1 MRIANLHGRAV
12 LVVNQHALDI
22 GLASDGALPSNPA
35 DLFARWSDFIAW
47 AAGRDVESDPAAVA
61 YRSAELGA
69 PSPRPSQVFGIGL
82 NYADHAAEAGL
93 AVPTS
98 PLVFTKF
105 PSAVSGPDIDV
116 TLPGDTVD
124 WEAELV
130 VVIGVGGRH
139 ISKESASAHIAG
151 YTVGQDLSE
160 RTVQWEGGSPQF
172 SAGKSFEGFAPIG
185 PVLVTPDELTHP
197 ENLRIATTIVGIDGS
212 STVVQDGRTDQLIF
226 GIAALISRLSD
237 IVELR
242 PGDLIFTGTPPG
254 VGAAMDPKRFLR
266 DGERLVTEIEGIGT
280 IEQRFHHRALPSG
293 TR

>member
-1 MRIANLHGRAV
+1 MRIANVHGRAA
-12 LVVNQHALDI
+12 LVADGLALDI
-22 GLASDGALPSNPA
+22 AQASNGALTSDIA
-35 DLFARWSDFIAW
+35 DLYTHWSEFVAW
-47 AAGRDVESDPAAVA
+47 AEGRDAASDPAAVA
-61 YRSAELGA
+61 FSSADLGA

-105 PSAVSGPDIDV
+105 PSAVAGPDLDV

-130 VVIGVGGRH
+130 VVIGTGGRH
-139 ISKESASAHIAG
+139 IAEDAAAGHIAG

-160 RTVQWEGGSPQF
+160 RTVQWQGGSPQF

-185 PVLVTPDELTHP
+185 PVLVTPGELAHP
-197 ENLRIATTIVGIDGS
+197 ENLRISTTIHGADGAT
-212 STVVQDGRTDQLIF
+212 TVVQDGRTDQLIF
-226 GIAALISRLSD
+226 GIAALIARLSE

-254 VGAAMDPKRFLR
+254 IGAAMDPKRFLQ
-266 DGERLVTEIEGIGT
+266 DGERLVTEIEGIGS
-280 IEQRFHHRALPSG
+280 IEQRFHKRA
-293 TR
+293 

>member
-12 LVVNQHALDI
+12 LVADGLALDI
-22 GLASDGALPSNPA
+22 AQASDGTLP
-35 DLFARWSDFIAW
+35 
-47 AAGRDVESDPAAVA
+47 SDPAELYTRWSEFTAWA
-61 YRSAELGA
+61 EGRDAASDPLARPYTSADLGA

-105 PSAVSGPDIDV
+105 PSSISGPSIDV
-116 TLPGDTVD
+116 ALPGDTVD

-130 VVIGVGGRH
+130 VVIGTGGRH
-139 ISKESASAHIAG
+139 ITEEAAASHIAG

-172 SAGKSFEGFAPIG
+172 NTGKSFEGFAPIG
-185 PVLVTPDELTHP
+185 PILVTPSELSNP
-197 ENLRIATTIVGIDGS
+197 ENLRISTMIHGTDGTIS
-212 STVVQDGRTDQLIF
+212 VVQDGRTDQLIF
-226 GIAALISRLSD
+226 GIAALISRLSE

-242 PGDLIFTGTPPG
+242 SGDLIFTGTPPG
-254 VGAAMDPKRFLR
+254 VGAAMNPKRFLQ
-266 DGERLVTEIEGIGT
+266 DGERLVTEIEGIGV
-280 IEQRFHHRALPSG
+280 IEQRFHKRA
-293 TR
+293 